1 MASPFVKNTVAAV
14 ALLALFA
21 SPSLHAQLFS
31 DDEARRAIIDLR
43 ARLTQLEAENQAL
56 SNRLDGMAKGQLE
69 LFSQLEKLR
78 AEVANLRGVTEQN
91 AQSTSVAKQ
100 QQKELFMNLEK
111 QIQSADARLRQ
122 FGPQSMALDGEE
134 IVVAPEEKQAFEDIQ
149 KELSEKRFPNALK
162 LLSSFNQQYGQS
174 KLLPWTLSMEGATA
188 YALRQ
193 YKTSIRAITRLD
205 KAHPKHPRT
214 PDALLTLASAYDES
228 EQAATAKSVLQGIVK
243 RFPESEAARIAKE
256 RLGASTKPTK
266 PPAKK

>member
-1 MASPFVKNTVAAV
+1 MASPLLKK
-14 ALLALFA
+14 ALTGLVLVMLSA
-21 SPSLHAQLFS
+21 SPPLQAQLFS

-43 ARLTQLEAENQAL
+43 ARIAQLEAENQTL

-69 LFSQLEKLR
+69 LFSQIEKLR
-78 AEVANLRGVTEQN
+78 AEVANLRGITEQN
-91 AQSTSVAKQ
+91 AQSTSLAKQ

-111 QIQSADARLRQ
+111 QIQSADARLKQ

-134 IVVAPEEKQAFEDIQ
+134 IAVAPEEKQAFEDIQ
-149 KELSEKRFPNALK
+149 KELSEKRFSNALK
-162 LLSSFNQQYGQS
+162 LLSSFNQQYGRS

-205 KAHPKHPRT
+205 KSHPKHPRT

-228 EQAATAKSVLQGIVK
+228 EQANSAKSVLQGIVK
-243 RFPESEAARIAKE
+243 RFPDSEAARIATE
-256 RLGASTKPTK
+256 RLGASSKPTK
-266 PPAKK
+266 TPAKK